1 MDSYWGCETSKT
13 DGARLVPGT
22 TCSLPLS
29 VQPALRLAIRMAVL
43 ELPGRGAVTSLKFVT
58 AAGLGLQEVCVWQGW
73 RVRRKL
79 PSVEKPSRYQTEAC
93 EVRELSPL
101 FK

>member
-29 VQPALRLAIRMAVL
+29 VQPALRLAIRMAAL

-79 PSVEKPSRYQTEAC
+79 PSVEKPSRYQTEAYI
-93 EVRELSPL
+93 VNTSL
-101 FK
+101 

>member
-29 VQPALRLAIRMAVL
+29 VGPALRLAIKVALL
-43 ELPGRGAVTSLKFVT
+43 EPPARGAVTSLKFVT
-58 AAGLGLQEVCVWQGW
+58 AAGLGLQGVRVWQGW

-79 PSVEKPSRYQTEAC
+79 PSVEKPSRYQTEAYT
-93 EVRELSPL
+93 VNTSL
-101 FK
+101 